1 MTESVSSS
9 AIAAVRAASAA
20 PRTVP
25 GDAAAAKA
33 VAQALDKP
41 APVFNTHSQGLA
53 GMMAAQLRQT
63 REKMADVQAKISE
76 LQAELT
82 DLMRVESAIGRAS
95 DALVVDQHEEREE
108 QQG

>member
-9 AIAAVRAASAA
+9 AIAAARAATAA
-20 PRTVP
+20 PRIPV
-25 GDAAAAKA
+25 DAVAAKA

-95 DALVVDQHEEREE
+95 DALVIDQQETE
-108 QQG
+108 G